1 MVRVKIC
8 GITRLEDARRVA
20 DLGADAVGFIFYRKS
35 PRFVEPERAAA
46 ISSELPPGVCRVGV
60 FVDTALEDIRR
71 IAEMVPLHAI
81 QFHGPYLPE
90 AVESMAEWKRIGVLR
105 VRSDILPEQ
114 WQPYRRHI
122 DALLLDTYRR
132 DAYGGTGQPFNWQQA
147 KQLPADLRLILAGGL
162 GPDNI
167 LQAIQ
172 YVRPYAVDVN
182 SGVES
187 APGVKDANQL
197 HELFQQLR
205 KVRRDW
211 QRTDRPVFPIA

>member
-8 GITRLEDARRVA
+8 GITRLEDARRAV

-35 PRFVEPERAAA
+35 PRFVEPGHAAE
-46 ISSELPPGVCRVGV
+46 ISAQLPPGVCRVGV
-60 FVDTALEDIRR
+60 FVDTPPEAIRR
-71 IAEMVPLHAI
+71 IAREVPLHAI

-90 AVESMAEWKRIGVLR
+90 AAGALSDFKRIGVVR
-105 VRSDILPEQ
+105 VRNDILPEQ

-122 DALLLDTYRR
+122 DAMLLDTYRR
-132 DAYGGTGQPFNWQQA
+132 DAYGGTGQPFAWQHA
-147 KQLPADLRLILAGGL
+147 KQLPEDLRLILAGGL

-167 LQAIQ
+167 LQAIND
-172 YVRPYAVDVN
+172 VRPYAVDVN

-187 APGVKDANQL
+187 APGVKDANKL